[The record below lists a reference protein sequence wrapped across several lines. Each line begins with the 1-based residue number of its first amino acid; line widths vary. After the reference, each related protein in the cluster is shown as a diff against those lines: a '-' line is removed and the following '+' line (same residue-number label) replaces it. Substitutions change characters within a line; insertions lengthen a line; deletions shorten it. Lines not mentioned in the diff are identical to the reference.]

1 MSNRFKV
8 NDTIKEIVS
17 RISEEESSLQ
27 EVVENA
33 NTLGII
39 NKVQYNR
46 LMNVYINNVLA
57 SLNNLQV
64 FNNKMFGKV
73 STKSFPMSSKD
84 FIKVFLDLKKLETDQ
99 LKVLNELSK
108 TQQMTLDQLEREI
121 IIIFRSIPAEL
132 QQLLYTTILGF
143 VAQCPEIQKAMMET
157 NQKLRDQ
164 LGDEAVEK
172 GIKKQQNQKS

>member
-1 MSNRFKV
+1 MNSKFRV

-17 RISEEESSLQ
+17 KISEEESNLQ

-46 LMNVYINNVLA
+46 LMNVYINNTLA
-57 SLNNLQV
+57 SLNSLQA
-64 FNNKMFGKV
+64 FNNRMFGKV
-73 STKSFPMSSKD
+73 SSKSFPMSSKD

-108 TQQMTLDQLEREI
+108 TQQMTLNQLEREI
-121 IIIFRSIPAEL
+121 VIIFRSIPTEL

-172 GIKKQQNQKS
+172 EIEKQNQKS